1 MIWSL
6 DLWRIPAVV
15 FAMAK
20 KLSWGIMT
28 TGWIA
33 RKFVTDLRQSR
44 TGELAAVGARSLA
57 DAQKFAADFGGANA
71 HGSYDAL
78 LADPAVEAVY
88 IGTPH
93 PWHAEWAIKAA
104 AAGKHILCE
113 KPLTL
118 SLADTERVLAA
129 AKQHNVLLMEA
140 YMYRFHPQ
148 TRKVVEWVRSGAIGE
163 VRLIRASFN
172 IQMDFNPE
180 HRMFKKSLGGG
191 TILDLGC
198 YPVTYSRHIAG
209 AVQGKEFVEPVEF
222 HGTGHVR
229 PEMGTDDFATAV
241 AKFDGGIVAELSC
254 GATMLN
260 DNSVQIYGTTGWIDV
275 PQPFVPGLLGQDETI
290 VLHRRGAA
298 PEPLVIRSPGVGL
311 YAYEAD
317 AFAEALERGEREV
330 PLATHADTLGTARV
344 LDRWLAAVGVTYP

>member
-1 MIWSL
+1 
-6 DLWRIPAVV
+6 
-15 FAMAK
+15 MAK
-20 KLSWGIMT
+20 KLNWGILT

-33 RKFVTDLRQSR
+33 RKFVTDLLQSG
-44 TGELAAVGARSLA
+44 TGRFAAVGARNLA
-57 DAQKFAADFGGANA
+57 DAEKFAADFGGARA
-71 HGSYDAL
+71 HGSYEAL
-78 LADPAVEAVY
+78 LADPEVEAVY

-93 PWHAEWAIKAA
+93 PWHAEWAVKAA

-118 SLADTERVLAA
+118 SLGDTERVLAA

-148 TRKVVEWVRSGAIGE
+148 TKKVVERVRSGAIGE

-172 IQMDFNPE
+172 IMMGFNPD
-180 HRMFKKSLGGG
+180 HRMFNKALGGG

-209 AVQGKEFVEPVEF
+209 AVQGKDFAEPVEF

-229 PEMGTDDFATAV
+229 AEVGTDDFATAV
-241 AKFDGGIVAELSC
+241 AKFPGGILAELSC
-254 GATMLN
+254 GATVLN
-260 DNSVQIYGTTGWIDV
+260 DNSVQIHGTTGWIDV
-275 PQPFVPGLLGQDETI
+275 PQPFVPGLLGQEEKI
-290 VLHRRGAA
+290 ILHRREGGA
-298 PEPLVIRSPGVGL
+298 EEIVIRSPGVGL

-317 AFAEALERGEREV
+317 AFAEALWSGAREV
-330 PLATHADTLGTARV
+330 PLATHADTLGTAKM
-344 LDRWLAAVGVTYP
+344 LDAWLAGAEVRY